1 MRDRTPRQAQ
11 SDRADPEQPTL
22 PHSSLR
28 GLQSSLRGL
37 QSSLRGQN
45 RYALSLLLTI
55 LASAFNYIFH
65 TRISPTNL
73 VMPYLLV
80 VVFCAAYLGRGPAIF
95 ASVLSV
101 LVFDFFFVPPYL
113 TLAVND
119 TEYLLTFFGLL
130 IVGLVISELTTR
142 VRDQA
147 EIARKRAEDTSALYG
162 LSRDLAAAADLEG
175 ILAAIDDNICRTFQ
189 RDAFILL
196 PDPENPGGVG
206 LYSKNEKY
214 RLEHSEREVAAWVF
228 QHERSAEHDE
238 GKLSSAEA
246 VYLPL
251 KTAQGVIGV
260 LGAKPGREIRPLT
273 TEQSR
278 LLETFARQTALA
290 IERVQFEEQAR
301 RTQLLQAKEKLQ
313 AALLNSISHDLRT
326 PLVSITG
333 ALSSLH
339 EDADQLP
346 VETRQNLVDMA
357 YEDAGRLN
365 QLVANLLNMT
375 RIEAG
380 SLQLDLLPCDIQDL
394 VGSALRQLGSRTSE
408 HVIRVQI
415 PEDLPL
421 APMDFVLMVQVL
433 VNLLDNAIKYSPP
446 ETIIEIQAGLEGGNL
461 SLRVLDCGPGILPED
476 LPQIFDKFYRGKG
489 PKNVGG
495 TGLGLAICKGIVE
508 AHGGRILAANR
519 PSGGSVFSVWLP
531 LNEAKRDG

>member
-1 MRDRTPRQAQ
+1 MLDRTPRQSQ
-11 SDRADPEQPTL
+11 SNPADLEQPTL
-22 PHSSLR
+22 LLSS
-28 GLQSSLRGL
+28 Q
-37 QSSLRGQN
+37 RGQN

-80 VVFCAAYLGRGPAIF
+80 VVVCAAYLGRGPAIF

-101 LVFDFFFVPPYL
+101 LVFDFFFVPPFL
-113 TLAVND
+113 TFAVSD

-162 LSRDLAAAADLEG
+162 LSRDLAVAADLSG
-175 ILAAIDDNICRTFQ
+175 ILAAIDDNIGRTFQ

-196 PDPENPGGVG
+196 PDSEKPDRVE
-206 LYSKNEKY
+206 LYSRNENH
-214 RLEHSEREVAAWVF
+214 RLEQKEWEAATWVF
-228 QHERSAEHDE
+228 HHGSPDEYGE
-238 GKLSSAEA
+238 GKLPSDET

-251 KTAQGVIGV
+251 TTAQGIIGV
-260 LGAKPGREIRPLT
+260 LVARSRKGISPLT
-273 TEQSR
+273 SEQSL
-278 LLETFARQTALA
+278 LLETFASQTALA

-301 RTQLLQAKEKLQ
+301 RTQLLQATEKLQ
-313 AALLNSISHDLRT
+313 SALLNSISHDLRT

-333 ALSSLH
+333 ALSSLR
-339 EDADQLP
+339 EEGDQLP
-346 VETRQNLVDMA
+346 VETRQTLVDMA

-365 QLVANLLNMT
+365 RLVANLLNMT
-375 RIEAG
+375 RIETGA
-380 SLQLDLLPCDIQDL
+380 LLLDLQPCDIQDL
-394 VGSALRQLGSRTSE
+394 VGSALQQLGSRTSD
-408 HVIRVQI
+408 HVIEVQI

-446 ETIIEIQAGLEGGNL
+446 GTIIDIQAGLEPETL
-461 SLRVLDCGPGILPED
+461 WLRVLDCGQGILVED
-476 LPQIFDKFYRGKG
+476 LPLIFDKFYRGKG

-495 TGLGLAICKGIVE
+495 SGLGLAICKGIVE
-508 AHGGRILAANR
+508 AHGGGIQAANR

-531 LNEAKRDG
+531 FNEAKRDG